1 MNPTMS
7 AMSGLNVPYSN
18 GVQVSNPAYVKW
30 VASIPDF
37 VGDADLLE
45 WLKRNPA
52 PPKNPPP
59 VSQAVADYI
68 AEEVKRQ
75 VALAL
80 ANK

>member
-1 MNPTMS
+1 MSTMPP
-7 AMSGLNVPYSN
+7 ASGPNIPYSG
-18 GVQVSNPAYVKW
+18 GVQPPNPAYVKW
-30 VASIPDF
+30 VASIPTDIAE
-37 VGDADLLE
+37 ADLVA
-45 WLKRNPA
+45 WLKNNPA
-52 PPKNPPP
+52 PPKTPPP